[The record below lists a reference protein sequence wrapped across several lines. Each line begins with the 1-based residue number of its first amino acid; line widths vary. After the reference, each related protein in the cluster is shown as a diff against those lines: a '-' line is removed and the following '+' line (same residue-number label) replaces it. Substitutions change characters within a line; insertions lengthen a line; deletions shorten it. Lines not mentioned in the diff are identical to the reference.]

1 MIFRYLNEGDKMI
14 TYNQFCNTFAVSVGS
29 AVFEEVKRRA
39 EHKRNYIISHFGD
52 GNGARLTEK
61 YMLEIMRDEL
71 CSFTLEQSTR
81 LAVGG
86 V

>member
-1 MIFRYLNEGDKMI
+1 MI
-14 TYNQFCNTFAVSVGS
+14 TCNQFCNAFAVSVGS

-39 EHKRNYIISHFGD
+39 EHKRNYIISRFGD

-61 YMLEIMRDEL
+61 YMLELMRDEL
-71 CSFTLEQSTR
+71 CSFTLEQSTK

>member
-1 MIFRYLNEGDKMI
+1 M
-14 TYNQFCNTFAVSVGS
+14 
-29 AVFEEVKRRA
+29 A
-39 EHKRNYIISHFGD
+39 EHKRNYIISHFDD

-61 YMLEIMRDEL
+61 YMLELMRDEL

>member
-1 MIFRYLNEGDKMI
+1 MI

-29 AVFEEVKRRA
+29 AVFEKVKRSA
-39 EHKRNYIISHFGD
+39 ERKRNYIISRFGD

-61 YMLEIMRDEL
+61 YMLELMRDEL

>member
-1 MIFRYLNEGDKMI
+1 MI
-14 TYNQFCNTFAVSVGS
+14 TYNQFCNTFAVSIDS
-29 AVFEEVKRRA
+29 AVFEEVRQRA
-39 EHKRNYIISHFGD
+39 ERKRNYIISHFGD

-61 YMLEIMRDEL
+61 LMRDEL

>member
-1 MIFRYLNEGDKMI
+1 MI

-39 EHKRNYIISHFGD
+39 ARNRNYIISHFGD

-61 YMLEIMRDEL
+61 YMLELMRDEL

>member
-1 MIFRYLNEGDKMI
+1 MI
-14 TYNQFCNTFAVSVGS
+14 TYNQFCNEFAVSVGS

-39 EHKRNYIISHFGD
+39 ERKRNYIISHFGA

-61 YMLEIMRDEL
+61 YMLELMRDEL

>member
-1 MIFRYLNEGDKMI
+1 MI

-29 AVFEEVKRRA
+29 AVFEEVKRRT
-39 EHKRNYIISHFGD
+39 ERKRNYIISRFGD

-61 YMLEIMRDEL
+61 YMLELMRDEL

>member
-1 MIFRYLNEGDKMI
+1 MYKR
-14 TYNQFCNTFAVSVGS
+14 Q
-29 AVFEEVKRRA
+29 VFEEVRQRA
-39 EHKRNYIISHFGD
+39 ERKRNDIISHFGD
-52 GNGARLTEK
+52 GNGARRTEK
-61 YMLEIMRDEL
+61 YMLELMRDEL

>member
-1 MIFRYLNEGDKMI
+1 MI

-39 EHKRNYIISHFGD
+39 ERKRNYIISHFGD

-61 YMLEIMRDEL
+61 YMLELMRDEL
-71 CSFTLEQSTR
+71 ASVTAENMTKEMLKCCIV
-81 LAVGG
+81 A
-86 V
+86 

>member
-1 MIFRYLNEGDKMI
+1 MI
-14 TYNQFCNTFAVSVGS
+14 TYNQFCNTFAVSIDS

-39 EHKRNYIISHFGD
+39 ERNYIISRFGD

-61 YMLEIMRDEL
+61 YMLELMRDEL

>member
-1 MIFRYLNEGDKMI
+1 MI
-14 TYNQFCNTFAVSVGS
+14 TCNQFCNTFAVSIDS

-61 YMLEIMRDEL
+61 YMLELMRDEL
-71 CSFTLEQSTR
+71 ASVTAENMTKEMLKCCIV
-81 LAVGG
+81 A
-86 V
+86 

>member
-1 MIFRYLNEGDKMI
+1 MI
-14 TYNQFCNTFAVSVGS
+14 TYNQFCNTFAVSIDS
-29 AVFEEVKRRA
+29 AVFEEVRQRA
-39 EHKRNYIISHFGD
+39 ERKRNYIISHFGD
-52 GNGARLTEK
+52 GNGAILTEK
-61 YMLEIMRDEL
+61 YMLELMRDEL

>member
-1 MIFRYLNEGDKMI
+1 MI
-14 TYNQFCNTFAVSVGS
+14 TYNQFCNAFAVSVGS

-39 EHKRNYIISHFGD
+39 ERKRNYIISRFCD

-61 YMLEIMRDEL
+61 YMLELMRDEL